1 MRTTQKRVSRLKVL
15 LFVAPLVLAGCSRLP
30 FGAPSFNGTL
40 LDPPTPASDFTL
52 TTQEGE
58 TYQLS
63 SRQGQVVLL
72 FFGYTFCPDV
82 CPTTLAEFKRIH
94 DALGKDAAQVDF
106 VFITVDPERDTPAR
120 LKERLQIFD
129 PSFIGL
135 TGDPDTLARVWQAY
149 GIYQEKVEAEGSA
162 AGYLMNHTSSTLL
175 VDPAGNLRLAY
186 SFGTPYEDIVH
197 DIRELL
203 KRR

>member
-1 MRTTQKRVSRLKVL
+1 MRRWAIFLLLTIVAGLIGWQVGQRLRPYQFHGRVLQSPEPAPDFELTGPGGQRVRL
-15 LFVAPLVLAGCSRLP
+15 
-30 FGAPSFNGTL
+30 
-40 LDPPTPASDFTL
+40 SDFR
-52 TTQEGE
+52 GK
-58 TYQLS
+58 
-63 SRQGQVVLL
+63 VVLL